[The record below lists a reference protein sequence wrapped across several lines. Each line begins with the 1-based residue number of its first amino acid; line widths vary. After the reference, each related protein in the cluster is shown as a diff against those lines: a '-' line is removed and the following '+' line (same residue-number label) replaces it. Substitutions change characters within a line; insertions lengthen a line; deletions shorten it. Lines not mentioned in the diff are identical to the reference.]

1 MLQHAST
8 PQIAPSK
15 LSLAAIF
22 FWCTAIHR
30 PGAVRHFCPRQLT
43 HQPSPPVAVPIP
55 CISKPTKQVV
65 VRVSP
70 PSIPWTLP
78 QGLHLER
85 VQHMLSHLLAGRNL
99 LYDLIVV
106 DQTKQRTHL
115 NSMLVL
121 GTNRCAFRCLQYRL
135 TTVNCFSARIC
146 LLSTALLEA
155 WQNIKH
161 DTRGPKYAAPSRSAV
176 AVSSLTT
183 LLH

>member
-1 MLQHAST
+1 MIQCYPMLQHAST

-15 LSLAAIF
+15 RSLSYFLL
-22 FWCTAIHR
+22 CTAIHR

-55 CISKPTKQVV
+55 CISKPTRQVV

-121 GTNRCAFRCLQYRL
+121 GTNRCAFRMPSVSFDNCQLFQWQDMFAFNCITRSMAEHQS
-135 TTVNCFSARIC
+135 TTHVDGMLLNSQIC
-146 LLSTALLEA
+146 CT
-155 WQNIKH
+155 
-161 DTRGPKYAAPSRSAV
+161 
-176 AVSSLTT
+176 
-183 LLH
+183 